1 MKLLVNLALA
11 GALATSVTACHQPDH
26 RICKGDQAQRTAC
39 VLLIVGAIKAV
50 KLVALS
56 QHHNAPRRSDLRL
69 KHHVEYL
76 TTLDNGLKL
85 YAFSYLGDDR
95 RFIGVM
101 AQDLLAD
108 ARYAGAVSIGE
119 DGFYLVDYRKLGLGY
134 LGTEGM
140 GEVGARAAELAG
152 S

>member
-1 MKLLVNLALA
+1 MSVSTKFALA
-11 GALATSVTACHQPDH
+11 GALALSLAACQQPAH
-26 RICKGDQAQRTAC
+26 RICEGDKAHRTAC

-56 QHHNAPRRSDLRL
+56 QHHNAPRRSDIRL
-69 KHHVEYL
+69 KHDIDYL
-76 TTLDNGLKL
+76 ATLDGGLKL

-108 ARYAGAVSIGE
+108 GRYAGAVSIGD
-119 DGFYLVDYRKLGLGY
+119 DGYYRVDYDMLGLGY
-134 LGTEGM
+134 LGTDAMDEP
-140 GEVGARAAELAG
+140 GARAAALAG